1 MSIFEAVD
9 VRRRIEHEHDIV
21 DKLSQ
26 QYIRHTQEGPQCTAC
41 GMFVVG
47 SEPRRGASFF
57 LRSFV
62 LRSENEPRYVMDHLS
77 FQHAGDIAKILG
89 VTLSAP

>member
-1 MSIFEAVD
+1 MSIFEALD
-9 VRRRIEHEHDIV
+9 LRRRIEHEHDIV

-57 LRSFV
+57 CAASRSA
-62 LRSENEPRYVMDHLS
+62 LKTSP
-77 FQHAGDIAKILG
+77 G
-89 VTLSAP
+89 T